1 MLLGTEDSI
10 ATERDRTIE
19 REEPEVTL
27 EPIRFFLPG
36 PTYVREDVR
45 EAMTAE
51 LIGHRSDAFR
61 TLYESVAPKLP
72 PIFRT
77 SRDVYIATGSATLIM
92 QSAIMSTSR
101 SRVLHLICGAF
112 SQRWFDIS
120 MSLGIEADKIEV
132 PYGEAIDPD
141 MVREALKRRSYDAVA
156 FAHNE
161 TSTGVMN
168 PAREISAAVHE
179 ESDALVM
186 VDTVSSLAGARVEV
200 DEWDLDVVLTGSQ
213 KALSLPPG
221 LAFFTL
227 SDRAVEQ
234 IESVADRGFY
244 TDLLRYRTKHE
255 ASGTITTPAISIFY
269 AADLQLGHILEEGM
283 EARWER
289 HIRCQEMV
297 TTWAGERGYS
307 FLPRDHRSMT
317 VSCLRPPEGI
327 DPIELTGRLS
337 ARGWTLGSGYGKLKP
352 DYFRLGHMGEVRPSD
367 VEALLALI
375 DEETGVS

>member
-1 MLLGTEDSI
+1 
-10 ATERDRTIE
+10 
-19 REEPEVTL
+19 
-27 EPIRFFLPG
+27 
-36 PTYVREDVR
+36 
-45 EAMTAE
+45 MTAE

-92 QSAIMSTSR
+92 QSAIMSTTR
-101 SRVLHLICGAF
+101 SRVLHLVCGAF

-120 MSLGIEADKIEV
+120 ASLGIEADKIEV

-168 PAREISAAVHE
+168 PAREISAAVRE

-200 DEWDLDVVLTGSQ
+200 DEWGLDVVLTGSQ

-227 SDRAVEQ
+227 SERAAEK
-234 IESVADRGFY
+234 IESVPDRGFY

-269 AADLQLGHILEEGM
+269 AADLQLSRILEEGM

-289 HIRCQEMV
+289 HRRCQEMV
-297 TTWAGERGYS
+297 TAWAGERGYS
-307 FLPRDHRSMT
+307 FLPDDHRSMT

-327 DPIELTGRLS
+327 DPIELISRLA
-337 ARGWTLGSGYGKLKP
+337 ARGWTLGSGYGKLKR

-375 DEETGVS
+375 DEETGVD